1 MLSGGLQ
8 CSSNFSSLSLS
19 MWGISSSILF
29 GLLLA
34 IYQVIS
40 SFLAVIFISLLI
52 FLSVVI
58 FM

>member
-1 MLSGGLQ
+1 
-8 CSSNFSSLSLS
+8 
-19 MWGISSSILF
+19 
-29 GLLLA
+29 LLLA